1 VGLIPA
7 HWDGVGF
14 HRGRLRDEA
23 GYPLSRG
30 QLRSRFYKAR
40 ELAKIPKEEF
50 QFRDLRARSVTR
62 KVIADGLEEGQRLAG
77 HSGPGMTA
85 HYSRGSRPV
94 SRQDDGFGNAKARL
108 KTSGLRANGPQRPV
122 DIGAGCRTRTRH
134 LMITN
139 QLLYQMS

>member
-1 VGLIPA
+1 VVIEVTGELKVLIDRLLA
-7 HWDGVGF
+7 W
-14 HRGRLRDEA
+14 RGTVLDVSPHLIRDEA

-30 QLRSRFYKAR
+30 QLRSRFDKAR
-40 ELAKIPKEEF
+40 ELAKIPKAEF

-94 SRQDDGFGNAKARL
+94 KPSR
-108 KTSGLRANGPQRPV
+108 
-122 DIGAGCRTRTRH
+122 
-134 LMITN
+134 
-139 QLLYQMS
+139 